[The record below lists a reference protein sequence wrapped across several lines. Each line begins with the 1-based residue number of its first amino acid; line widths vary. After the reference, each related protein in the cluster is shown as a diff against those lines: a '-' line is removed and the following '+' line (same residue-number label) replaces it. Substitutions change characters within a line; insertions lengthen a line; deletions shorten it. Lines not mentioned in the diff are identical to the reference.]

1 LTPRTTHSLR
11 LIAAAALF
19 STAGAAI
26 KSCSLSGTQVASF
39 RAGIAAGAILVL
51 MPEAR
56 RRWTWRAALVG
67 LPYAASMTLFV
78 LATKLTTSANAIFLQ
93 ATSPLYILL
102 LGPWLLKEPVR
113 RRDLAFLLALVAGLA
128 LFFVDID
135 VPAATAPAPL
145 RGNVLAAVSGLTVAL
160 LIVGLRLLSRD
171 ARGETG
177 AAVLIGNLIAFLAL
191 LPAAFPVAHA
201 RVIDGLVLAY
211 LGVFQIGL
219 AYLLVTRALG
229 HVPALH
235 ASLLLFMEPV
245 LNPLWTWLVHGETP
259 GPWSRVGGVI
269 ILGATAAQAWLDARQ
284 V

>member
-1 LTPRTTHSLR
+1 LR

-26 KSCSLSGTQVASF
+26 KSCSLSGIQVACF
-39 RAGIAAGAILVL
+39 RAGIAAAAILVL

-78 LATKLTTSANAIFLQ
+78 VATKLTTSANAIFLQ

-102 LGPWLLKEPVR
+102 LGPWLLREPVR
-113 RRDLAFLLALVAGLA
+113 RRDVAFLLVLLAGLG
-128 LFFVDID
+128 LFFVRTDA
-135 VPAATAPAPL
+135 PAATAPDPL
-145 RGNVLAAVSGLTVAL
+145 RGDILAAISGLTISF
-160 LIVGLRLLSRD
+160 LIVGLRRLSRD

-177 AAVLIGNLIAFLAL
+177 AAILIGNIMAFSAT
-191 LPAAFPVAHA
+191 LPAALPLAQA
-201 RVIDGLVLAY
+201 RVADGLILAY
-211 LGVFQIGL
+211 LGFFQIGL
-219 AYLLVTRALG
+219 AYVLVTRALG

-245 LNPLWTWLVHGETP
+245 LNPIWTWWVHGETP
-259 GPWSRVGGVI
+259 GPWSRIGGAI
-269 ILGATAAQAWLDARQ
+269 ILVATALRTWLDARRA
-284 V
+284 